1 MLHAATFIQCS
12 DINFLVSHSGE
23 FLIMR
28 GIVQLSYEFILMN
41 ILSSILHFT
50 LSYRNVLRQDLH
62 KLVRFGTEEIIRDL
76 RYPKKIFC
84 VKNLLAIENLLL
96 QS

>member
-28 GIVQLSYEFILMN
+28 GIVLLMN

-62 KLVRFGTEEIIRDL
+62 KLVRFGTEEIIRHL
-76 RYPKKIFC
+76 RYPKKISC

-96 QS
+96 QL